1 MKNRIKRALNREL
14 KNVRIDDALRAR
26 ILADVAGGRFRRER
40 RPRFAPMLAAAAA
53 VVAMVAIGWF
63 AGHPERPV
71 HRDVALSD
79 GELEWVWV
87 CEDDALYHA
96 RKNCGGMEGAEQVS
110 LERAKADGRTA
121 CADCIRPSAASSE
134 GGAPSGEA
142 GAISSASPR
151 ADETATPRANEAA
164 TPRPTDEA
172 GLQASTS
179 APAASA
185 TSAADSTAM
194 PAPTADLG
202 VELPGSSLE
211 AVERAGSLEAAA
223 IAGEAPEGS
232 ESPAASVETANE
244 LPAASDDA
252 QTYVED
258 VFLEGAGLDA
268 SMEHEVELL
277 QNAGCSPGI
286 VGVSGDCF
294 HLDWGCDGIA
304 MDDTIELAAA
314 VSAGYS
320 PCPDCAN
327 VYVWATESGRWFHT
341 ARNCKSMQNAR
352 LYTLDEAIGM
362 GKEVCATCVGYS
374 TVWMTDAGDYI
385 HTARNCSG
393 MRGAIEISVTEMP
406 LTKHLCAMC
415 YGEPCIWTT
424 EKSDFYHVDFHCAEL
439 SQADA
444 LEVCESEML
453 GKGKAPCPACA
464 GASVELYDAPVAA
477 FSTEAPPAGN
487 EAVAEG

>member
-26 ILADVAGGRFRRER
+26 ILADAAGGRFRRER

-121 CADCIRPSAASSE
+121 CADCIRPSAVSSE

-151 ADETATPRANEAA
+151 ADETATPRANGAA
-164 TPRPTDEA
+164 TPRPTDET
-172 GLQASTS
+172 GSQAPAS
-179 APAASA
+179 APLVSA
-185 TSAADSTAM
+185 TPAVTGTAT
-194 PAPTADLG
+194 PAPTAEPN
-202 VELPGSSLE
+202 VEWSASGL
-211 AVERAGSLEAAA
+211 AAAERAGSLEAAA
-223 IAGEAPEGS
+223 IAGEAPEGG

-244 LPAASDDA
+244 LLAASDDA

-277 QNAGCSPGI
+277 QNAGWSPGI

-464 GASVELYDAPVAA
+464 GASVELYDASVAA

>member
-26 ILADVAGGRFRRER
+26 ILADAAGGRFRRER

-142 GAISSASPR
+142 GAIPSASR
-151 ADETATPRANEAA
+151 RVNGAA

-202 VELPGSSLE
+202 VELPRSSLE
-211 AVERAGSLEAAA
+211 AVERAGSTEAAA
-223 IAGEAPEGS
+223 IAGE
-232 ESPAASVETANE
+232 SPAASAETANE

-258 VFLEGAGLDA
+258 VFLEGAGLDLDA

-277 QNAGCSPGI
+277 QNAGWSPGI

-362 GKEVCATCVGYS
+362 GKEVCATCVGYA

-453 GKGKAPCPACA
+453 GKGKAPCLACA

-477 FSTEAPPAGN
+477 LSTEAPPAGN